1 MGKKKMFKFFRGYEK
16 RLYIIDVG
24 GLENEL
30 EYYRNRLIQALQI
43 PSRFLL
49 NIE

>member
-1 MGKKKMFKFFRGYEK
+1 MDKKNIFKFFRGYEK

-24 GLENEL
+24 SEHEL
-30 EYYRNRLIQALQI
+30 EYYRNRLIQTLQI